1 MEQYI
6 LSLDQG
12 TTSSRAIVFNKK
24 GKVVSLAQKEYEQH
38 YPQQGW
44 VEHDPNE
51 IWYTQA
57 SVAAEALSRANI
69 HGDEIAALG
78 ITNQRETT
86 ILWDKETGEP
96 VYNAIVWQDRRVSE
110 YCDELR
116 AKGLQDMIHKKTGLL
131 IDAYFSA
138 PKIKWILDNVEGARE
153 KAEQGKLAFGTVDS
167 WLVWKFTNGNLHI
180 TDVSNASRTMLFNI
194 KEMQWD
200 EELLE
205 TFSIPSSIL
214 PEVRSSSE
222 IYGETTSTLFGSKVK
237 IGGIIGD
244 QQAALF
250 GHQCFSA
257 GSLKTTYGTG
267 CFLML
272 NTGNRIVDS
281 QNNLLS
287 TVAWQIGDE
296 VTYALEGSVF
306 VGGALVQWLRDNMN
320 FFEVAAEIEDIASSV
335 DDNGGIYIVP
345 SFAGLGAPHWDQYSR
360 GLVIGITRG
369 TETGH
374 IARASLESIAFQV
387 YDLIQAMQADYKK
400 KNFNEIRVDGMPS
413 TNDILM
419 QFQSDILGYEIR
431 KPEIFEITAL
441 GAAYLAGLACGFWSS
456 LDEISEYNKDL
467 SVYKPKMDNK
477 KVEELL
483 YFWHKAVKRT
493 KGWLKRE

>member
-1 MEQYI
+1 MEKYI
-6 LSLDQG
+6 LALDQG
-12 TTSSRAIVFNKK
+12 TTSSRAIVFNKS
-24 GKVVSLAQKEYEQH
+24 GKVVSLAQKEYEQY

-69 HGDEIAALG
+69 HGDQIASIG

-86 ILWDKETGEP
+86 IVWDRETGDP
-96 VYNAIVWQDRRVSE
+96 IYNAIVWQDRRVSE
-110 YCDELR
+110 YCDQLR
-116 AKGLQDMIHKKTGLL
+116 SQGLQETIHAKTGLL

-194 KEMQWD
+194 KELAWD
-200 EELLE
+200 KELLE
-205 TFSIPSSIL
+205 IFEIPDSIL

-222 IYGETTSTLFGSKVK
+222 IYGETTTTLFGSKVK

-244 QQAALF
+244 QQAAMF
-250 GHQCFSA
+250 GHKCFTP
-257 GSLKTTYGTG
+257 GTIKTTYGTG

-272 NTGNRIVDS
+272 NTGTQIVNS

-287 TVAWQIGDE
+287 TIAWQIGDE

-320 FFEVAAEIEDIASSV
+320 FFEVAAEVEDLAASV
-335 DDNGGIYIVP
+335 DDNGGIYVVP

-369 TETGH
+369 TEMGH

-387 YDLIQAMQADYKK
+387 YDLIQAMQADYSKK
-400 KNFNEIRVDGMPS
+400 QFSEIRVDGMPS

-419 QFQSDILGYEIR
+419 QFQSDILGYEIS
-431 KPEIFEITAL
+431 KPEIFEVTAL
-441 GAAYLAGLACGFWSS
+441 GAAYLAGLSSGFWSS
-456 LDEISEYNKDL
+456 MDEILENNNEL
-467 SVYKPKMDNK
+467 SVYQPEMDKNK
-477 KVEELL
+477 VNELL

-493 KGWLKRE
+493 KGWLKKE